1 MTLNRDEIEVANIKS
16 YKNLKSTLKK
26 LNMSFLNSKI
36 EQI

>member
-1 MTLNRDEIEVANIKS
+1 MTLNMDEIDVANLKS

-36 EQI
+36 AQI